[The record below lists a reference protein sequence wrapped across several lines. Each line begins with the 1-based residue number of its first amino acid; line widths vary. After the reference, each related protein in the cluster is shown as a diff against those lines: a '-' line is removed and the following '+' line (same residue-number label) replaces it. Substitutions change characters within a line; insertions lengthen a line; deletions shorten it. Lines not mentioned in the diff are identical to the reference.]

1 MGAEALARSVKEVTK
16 CLRRKSRPRAEQAA
30 DLEKRWGGVTDDA
43 RRCFEFMAAEKRTRI
58 EAMKDA
64 PSLS

>member
-1 MGAEALARSVKEVTK
+1 MPPEEEPAQSGAG
-16 CLRRKSRPRAEQAA
+16 
-30 DLEKRWGGVTDDA
+30 DLEKRWGVTDDA

>member
-1 MGAEALARSVKEVTK
+1 MGAEELARSVKEVTK

-30 DLEKRWGGVTDDA
+30 DLEKRLGGVTDDA
-43 RRCFEFMAAEKRTRI
+43 RRFEFMAAEKRTRI

>member
-1 MGAEALARSVKEVTK
+1 MPPEEEPAQGGAGG
-16 CLRRKSRPRAEQAA
+16 RPGETV
-30 DLEKRWGGVTDDA
+30 GGVTDDA
-43 RRCFEFMAAEKRTRI
+43 RRFEFMAAEKRTRI